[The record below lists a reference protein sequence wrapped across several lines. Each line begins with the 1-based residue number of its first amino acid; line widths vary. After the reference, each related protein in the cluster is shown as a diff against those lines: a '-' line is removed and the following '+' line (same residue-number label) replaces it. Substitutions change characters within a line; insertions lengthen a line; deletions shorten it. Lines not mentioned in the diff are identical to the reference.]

1 MKIIDESKDE
11 ITVFSKEITAF
22 QGGYRM
28 AITGKL
34 VAAVLEFLVLLFF
47 ILWGEILI
55 MESIITIVLASGLI
69 STAIIYSVV
78 FICLFIVFFYIDF
91 FLVALIVA
99 TIIAVSDW

>member
-78 FICLFIVFFYIDF
+78 FICLFIVFFYVDF
-91 FLVALIVA
+91 FLFVTVISI
-99 TIIAVSDW
+99 TNQ